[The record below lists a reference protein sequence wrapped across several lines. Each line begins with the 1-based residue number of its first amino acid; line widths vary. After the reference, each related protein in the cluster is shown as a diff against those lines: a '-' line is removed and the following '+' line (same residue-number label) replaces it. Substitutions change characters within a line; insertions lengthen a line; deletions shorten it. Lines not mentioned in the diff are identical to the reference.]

1 MLGFRKHAGKVRNV
15 ILLPQLFWSTVRKNW
30 SNDREKLMKL
40 KATGQEFANVL
51 RSLEWF
57 IQHNKRSE
65 QFLVTECS

>member
-1 MLGFRKHAGKVRNV
+1 MGFRKHAGKVRNV
-15 ILLPQLFWSTVRKNW
+15 TLLPQLFWSTVRKNW

-57 IQHNKRSE
+57 IQTIKGQNN
-65 QFLVTECS
+65 FW

>member
-1 MLGFRKHAGKVRNV
+1 MGFRKHAGKVRNV

-30 SNDREKLMKL
+30 SNDREILMKL

-57 IQHNKRSE
+57 IQTIKGQNN
-65 QFLVTECS
+65 FW

>member
-1 MLGFRKHAGKVRNV
+1 MGFRKHAGKVRNV

-57 IQHNKRSE
+57 IQTIKGQNN
-65 QFLVTECS
+65 FW